1 MDQKTILLEQAE
13 TLVSRLERLSADSI
27 WAHRVSGYRG
37 ALLLSIEKIKGDCG
51 AAHQGKA
58 EETEELLYLGELLER
73 GYILLENAAKE
84 LIK

>member
-1 MDQKTILLEQAE
+1 MDQKTVLLEQAE

-37 ALLLSIEKIKGDCG
+37 ALLRSIEKVRGDGG
-51 AAHQGKA
+51 AVHQGEA
-58 EETEELLYLGELLER
+58 EEIAELLYLEGLLER
-73 GYILLENAAKE
+73 GYILLEKAAKE